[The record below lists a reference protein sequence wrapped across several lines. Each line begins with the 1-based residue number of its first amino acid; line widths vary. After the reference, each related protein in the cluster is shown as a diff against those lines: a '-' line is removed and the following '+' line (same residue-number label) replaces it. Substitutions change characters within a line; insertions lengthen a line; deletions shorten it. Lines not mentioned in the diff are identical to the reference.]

1 MMRSIPGLIL
11 KGIIMNNFDRYLND
25 INPEILQDI
34 AQKRK
39 RKTVIYDILGGF
51 ILFFMLGLG
60 SYLVLIYGQ

>member
-1 MMRSIPGLIL
+1 
-11 KGIIMNNFDRYLND
+11 MNNFDRYLSD

-34 AQKRK
+34 ARKRK

-60 SYLVLIYGQ
+60 SYLALMYG